1 MTEPTYEELVTEL
14 NTLRP
19 QYNDLQ
25 GALKQAR
32 ARVKELEA
40 AVTDDSAAVKKL
52 QAELMDIKLNNPVAA
67 LLDDVLALSKYSAQE
82 LAEHYKFEFSDT
94 GAIEMRDAEGKPVTL
109 EEKGKAR
116 PVAFEAED
124 VRRFL
129 ESTGKFDHILKSSGM
144 SGSGAPAN
152 YSTGTGNRDAKEPE
166 RKTPGAGFG
175 LK

>member
-14 NTLRP
+14 NTLRT
-19 QYNDLQ
+19 QYSELQ

-40 AVTDDSAAVKKL
+40 AVTDDSAAVDKL
-52 QAELMDIKLNNPVAA
+52 QAELMDIKLNKPVAA

-82 LAEHYKFEFSDT
+82 LAEHYKFDLSDT
-94 GAIEMRDAEGKPVTL
+94 GAIEMRDAEGKPVAL
-109 EEKGKAR
+109 EEKGKVR
-116 PVAFEAED
+116 PVAFEAQD

-129 ESTGKFDHILKSSGM
+129 ESTGKFDHILKASGAN
-144 SGSGAPAN
+144 GSGAPVN
-152 YSTGTGNRDAKEPE
+152 YSPGNGNNGAKAPE
-166 RKTPGAGFG
+166 RKAPGAGFG